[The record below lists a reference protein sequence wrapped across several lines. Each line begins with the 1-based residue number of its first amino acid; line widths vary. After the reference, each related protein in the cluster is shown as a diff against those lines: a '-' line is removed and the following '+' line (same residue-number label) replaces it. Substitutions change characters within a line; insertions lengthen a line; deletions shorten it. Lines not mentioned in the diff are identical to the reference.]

1 MSLTVCFVTLNIKS
15 NINNTWICKH
25 FSLSV
30 FFFIILKGMASP
42 NYLFIFIVLIE
53 KPEQQLQILHTVH
66 LKA

>member
-30 FFFIILKGMASP
+30 FFLLFLKEWHHQTT
-42 NYLFIFIVLIE
+42 YLFLLF
-53 KPEQQLQILHTVH
+53 
-66 LKA
+66 